1 MQTLRINVAGL
12 LKETTG
18 GARDHAIGAS
28 ATSVTS
34 MVPESRPLAPL
45 TGTVRLLR
53 SPRSIFARVRATAD
67 VILDCSRCLEDAP
80 AHLAVD
86 FDAEYF
92 PTIDI
97 VTGSA
102 LNVPNDDM
110 SFLIDHNHELDLAEP
125 IRQELVIAVPMH
137 PLCTPDC
144 AGLCVQCGH
153 NLNGGPCS
161 CEEEVTDSRLTQ
173 LRDLLGRNGSA

>member
-18 GARDHAIGAS
+18 GARDHVVGS
-28 ATSVTS
+28 PATSVAA

-53 SPRSIFARVRATAD
+53 SPRSIFARVRATTE
-67 VILDCSRCLEDAP
+67 VLFDCSRCLEDAVAP
-80 AHLAVD
+80 LAVD

-92 PTIDI
+92 PTIDV

-102 LNVPNDDM
+102 LKVPDDDM
-110 SFLIDHNHELDLAEP
+110 SFVIDHNHELDLAEP

-144 AGLCVQCGH
+144 AGLCVRCGH
-153 NLNGGPCS
+153 NLNDGPCA
-161 CEEEVTDSRLTQ
+161 CEPEVTDGRLAH
-173 LRDLLGRNGSA
+173 LRELLGRDGTP